1 MEAAIIKSDKISGS
15 AWQVDLNLYLN
26 LSSIL
31 RERGDK
37 TDSNLN
43 GIYLKTLL
51 LKVKKFRFEIE
62 SIEIGE
68 KFLVLK
74 ILYS

>member
-51 LKVKKFRFEIE
+51 LKVKKFCFEIE

-68 KFLVLK
+68 KFFVLK

>member
-1 MEAAIIKSDKISGS
+1 MTSGFE
-15 AWQVDLNLYLN
+15 LIFEPFKYF
-26 LSSIL
+26 
-31 RERGDK
+31 EGRGDK

-51 LKVKKFRFEIE
+51 LKVKKFCFEIE

-68 KFLVLK
+68 KFFVLK

>member
-68 KFLVLK
+68 KFFVLK